1 MELIYNTPLKI
12 MRFIGADLMEMEDES
27 IAKYFGKRPGRVGER
42 LIFRKNNDP
51 KPGGPTRLR
60 LETLVTA
67 INENGEGPYSVT
79 VSKAAAPTTQP
90 SPTTPIKKFYSPDD
104 IKLEEEYVILEI
116 YPEQNSFRL
125 ECGKFMIDRT
135 SIPLRKGF
143 EYGEEDIIVFMPISS
158 KGNNKR
164 KFKAVNKKGQ
174 EASVLLL

>member
-1 MELIYNTPLKI
+1 MELKYNTPLEI
-12 MRFIGADLMEMEDES
+12 IRFIGSDLMEMEDGS
-27 IAKYFGKRPGRVGER
+27 IAKYLGKRPGKVGER
-42 LIFRKNNDP
+42 LVFRKNNDP
-51 KPGGPTRLR
+51 KPGGPVRMQLNTV
-60 LETLVTA
+60 VTA
-67 INENGEGPYSVT
+67 TNEEGGSSHPVT
-79 VSKAAAPTTQP
+79 IAKAALPTTQP
-90 SPTTPIKKFYSPDD
+90 SPTTPIKKSYSPDD

-143 EYGEEDIIVFMPISS
+143 EYGEDDIIVFMPISS
-158 KGNNKR
+158 KGNNNR